1 MLRVFVLCV
10 YVAAP
15 LDPVVVNVIGRL
27 VILAALIV
35 GAATNAIVQVP
46 VVVMVQVPETA
57 VSLVVP
63 AIVTLVTVP
72 LPAPAVLICVQVPFS
87 QAPKCPLV

>member
-1 MLRVFVLCV
+1 
-10 YVAAP
+10 
-15 LDPVVVNVIGRL
+15 
-27 VILAALIV
+27 LAALIV